1 MLKLGLTGGIGVG
14 KTTVSD
20 YFKKLDVPV
29 IDTDV
34 IAHDLVTP
42 GSDALMEIVAT
53 FGDEVLTDRK
63 ELNRKLLS
71 QIVFSDPP
79 NRHKLESILH
89 PRIKEVVLQ
98 QVQDLGAPYCVVV
111 VPLLIETDFVELVD
125 RILVIDAPDD
135 KRIEWIRERSGIS
148 ESELAQIIAAQT
160 SRKKRLAAADYII
173 VNDGS
178 ISELQNKVLEVH
190 QTIQTELEHKKYKG

>member
-20 YFKKLDVPV
+20 CFQKLGVPV

-34 IAHDLVTP
+34 IAHDLVAP
-42 GSDALMEIVAT
+42 GSDALMEIVAA

-63 ELNRKLLS
+63 ELDRRRLS

-79 NRHKLESILH
+79 RRLKLETILH
-89 PRIKEVVLQ
+89 PKIRDVVLK
-98 QVQDLGAPYCVVV
+98 QVQDLNTSYCVLV

-125 RILVIDAPDD
+125 RILVVDAPDD
-135 KRIEWIRERSGIS
+135 KRIKWIRDRSDLS
-148 ESELAQIIAAQT
+148 ESEIIRIISAQT
-160 SRKKRLAAADYII
+160 SREKRLAAADYII
-173 VNDGS
+173 ENDGS
-178 ISELQNKVLEVH
+178 ISELENKVLDVH
-190 QTIQTELEHKKYKG
+190 KRILSEIESST